1 MSISR
6 EKAIHW
12 LRILE
17 QEQIEKRDSACPEAW
32 DEPAEALRMAIM
44 ALQNREEK
52 RA

>member
-12 LRILE
+12 LRVLE
-17 QEQIEKRDSACPEAW
+17 QEQIEERDPACPEVY

-44 ALQNREEK
+44 ALQNREGN